1 VGMLRSQAV
10 LVLVA
15 ALAVA
20 PDVVAQANRWAAP
33 KCDLKPN
40 HRSVNSGMMY
50 LKSATETR
58 FEDQRQKDLRDA
70 SNALL
75 QALTGEN
82 QAQNPAAW
90 YYLGRYYI
98 LVQDF
103 SGADSALARAEALR
117 PECKGDIATWRRL
130 VWVPTL
136 NAGIAAWQANNT
148 DSAMAAFRQAN
159 AILQTEPMGFSYLA
173 SLLFNAGQHD
183 SAAHYF
189 RRAADIAA
197 TDTARVQDRR
207 DALYN
212 AGRIHHSLQH
222 WPEAE
227 RAYREFLAVTPGD
240 PEVLASLGS
249 VLLQTGQRDSAF
261 GIYERIIGL
270 GDSVGSF
277 PLFRAGVEIFQSA
290 PEPPD
295 TVAAGRSC
303 RAPPQGRT
311 NRPATLAR
319 IRACRDSM
327 ATLMRA
333 HNTVANGAYRLAA
346 QAFERGVK
354 LNPYFRDGLFNLV
367 NAYMALN
374 DSAAMLAPAQRL
386 VTVDPFNRQSLR
398 LLAFAYQR
406 LGQLDSTLH
415 YLRIADSTLI
425 ADITVSGFDPQDTTA
440 VLKGIVTNM
449 RAAPSQPFSLLLD
462 FLNDKGEAVTSQTVA
477 VPTLAPQATHP
488 IEIKASGGG
497 IVAWRYRKG

>member
-1 VGMLRSQAV
+1 MLRSQGV

-20 PDVVAQANRWAAP
+20 PKVVAQANRWATP
-33 KCDLKPN
+33 KCDLKPG

-117 PECKGDIATWRRL
+117 PECQGDIATWRRL

-148 DSAMAAFRQAN
+148 DSAMAAFRRAN
-159 AILQTEPMGFSYLA
+159 TILQTEPMGFSYLA

-183 SAAHYF
+183 SAALYF

-197 TDTARVQDRR
+197 TDTARLQDRK

-212 AGRIHHSLQH
+212 VGRIQHSLQH

-227 RAYREFLAVTPGD
+227 RAYREFLTLNPRD
-240 PEVLASLGS
+240 PEILASLGA

-261 GIYERIIGL
+261 GIYERILGL

-277 PLFRAGVEIFQSA
+277 PMFRAGVEIFQSA

-295 TVAAGRSC
+295 TVAAGRTC
-303 RAPPQGRT
+303 RAQGRT
-311 NRPATLAR
+311 NRPATPAR

-327 ATLMRA
+327 TTLMRE

-346 QAFERGVK
+346 QAFETGVK

-386 VTVDPFNRQSLR
+386 VTVDPLNRMSLR
-398 LLAFAYQR
+398 LLAFTYQR
-406 LGQLDSTLH
+406 LGRLDSTLH

-425 ADITVSGFDPQDTTA
+425 ADVTVSGFDPQDQTA
-440 VLKGIVTNM
+440 TVKGLITNM
-449 RAAPSQPFSLLLD
+449 RATPSQPFTLMFD
-462 FLNDKGEAVTSQTVA
+462 FLNAKGEAVTSQTVA
-477 VPTLAPQATHP
+477 VPTLAPQGTQA
-488 IEIKASGGG
+488 IDLKASGAS

>member
-1 VGMLRSQAV
+1 MGMLRNQAV
-10 LVLVA
+10 LVFVA

-20 PDVVAQANRWAAP
+20 PEVVAQANRWASP

-40 HRSVNSGMMY
+40 HRSVNSGMNY

-82 QAQNPAAW
+82 QGQNPAAW

-103 SGADSALARAEALR
+103 LGADSALTRAEALK
-117 PECKGDIATWRRL
+117 PDCKSDIATWRRA

-148 DSAMAAFRQAN
+148 DSAMAAFRRAN
-159 AILQTEPMGFSYLA
+159 AILQTEPMGFTYLA

-197 TDTARVQDRR
+197 TDTARLQDRK

-212 AGRIHHSLQH
+212 AGRIQHSLQH

-227 RAYREFLAVTPGD
+227 RAYREFLALTPRD
-240 PEVLASLGS
+240 PEVLASLGA

-261 GIYERIIGL
+261 GIYEQIIGL

-277 PLFRAGVEIFQSA
+277 PMFRAGVEIFQSA

-295 TVAAGRSC
+295 TVAAGRTC
-303 RAPPQGRT
+303 RAQGRT
-311 NRPATLAR
+311 TNRAATAAR

-374 DSAAMLAPAQRL
+374 DSIAMLAPAQRL

-398 LLAFAYQR
+398 LLAFTYQR
-406 LGQLDSTLH
+406 VGRLDSTLH

-425 ADITVSGFDPQDTTA
+425 ADVTVSGFDPQDTTTT
-440 VLKGIVTNM
+440 VKGVITNV
-449 RAAPSQPFSLLLD
+449 RATPGQPFTLVFD
-462 FLNDKGEAVTSQTVA
+462 FLDAKGEAVTSQVVQ
-477 VPTLAPQATHP
+477 VPTLAPQATHA
-488 IEIKASGGG
+488 IELKVSGAG